1 MSAYMVD
8 DITIVK
14 SSGHDVWKEPTASS
28 DVAVKGKLEYKTRLV
43 KDMEGEE
50 VVSSATILFHKSVD
64 VELGRE
70 LTHED
75 MLKFDGKKHTILAI
89 ETPKAFSSFFVFK
102 YKVYVA

>member
-14 SSGHDVWKEPTASS
+14 SGGYDSWKEPLASS
-28 DVAVKGKLEYKTRLV
+28 DVDVKGKWEYKTVLV
-43 KDMEGEE
+43 KDIKGED
-50 VVSSATILFHKSVD
+50 VVSSAMVLFPENID
-64 VELGRE
+64 VELSRE

-75 MLKFDGKKHTILAI
+75 MLKFDSVEHAIIRI

-102 YKVYVA
+102 YKVYVK